1 MSQLPRL
8 MSVPEIAALF
18 GVSRQR
24 AHVLTQSKGFPE
36 PVQSLAI
43 GAVWLADDVEAWAE
57 RTGRAMPG
65 RTDM

>member
-1 MSQLPRL
+1 MSQHPRL
-8 MSVPEIAALF
+8 MSGPEIAVLF

-24 AHVLTQSKGFPE
+24 AHVLTQSKGFPD
-36 PVQSLAI
+36 PVQRLGI

-65 RTDM
+65 RTET

>member
-1 MSQLPRL
+1 MSEYPRL
-8 MSVPEIAALF
+8 MSGPEIAALF

-24 AHVLTQSKGFPE
+24 AHILTRSKGFPE

-43 GAVWLADDVEAWAE
+43 GAVWLAEDVEAWAE

-65 RTDM
+65 RTET

>member
-65 RTDM
+65 RTET